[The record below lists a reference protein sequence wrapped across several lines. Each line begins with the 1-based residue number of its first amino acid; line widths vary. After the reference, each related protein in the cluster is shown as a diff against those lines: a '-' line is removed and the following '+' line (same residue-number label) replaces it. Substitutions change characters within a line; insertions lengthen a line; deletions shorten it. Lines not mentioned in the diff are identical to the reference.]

1 MSLRERLKTDLYQA
15 MKDRDRTR
23 VSVLRLLRSAV
34 GYEEIEKKKELDD
47 EAVIAVI
54 SRGARQRRESIEM
67 YRQGN
72 RPELAEKEE
81 AELALIQEYLPAQL
95 GEEELEKLA
104 CKVVQEVGASGP
116 GDKGKVMGR
125 LMGQVKGK
133 ADGSVV
139 NKVVIRL
146 LETLGASDG

>member
-104 CKVVQEVGASGP
+104 LKVVQEVGASGP